1 MSLETDSMDEGN
13 PFEDSPVTP
22 NRLAGFL
29 GAMDIGVFTLVG
41 YMVFDNPLLGGLAG
55 LFVGGGIFLFLPAFI
70 AGSEADGGLEA
81 LESDAGGHPF
91 RSLHRVAAGFALS
104 AGGIGILSWAFVQE
118 SVPTALGVGVLIAA
132 GLYIPLAFLVPNANV

>member
-1 MSLETDSMDEGN
+1 MSLETDLTDEGDQ
-13 PFEDSPVTP
+13 FEDSVVTP
-22 NRLAGFL
+22 KRLAAVF
-29 GAMDIGVFTLVG
+29 GAMDIGAFTMVG

-81 LESDAGGHPF
+81 LESGGHPF

-104 AGGIGILSWAFVQE
+104 AGGIGLLGWAFVQE
-118 SVPTALGVGVLIAA
+118 SVPVALGVGVLIAVT
-132 GLYIPLAFLVPNANV
+132 LYIPLAFLLPNADV